1 MKKFRINVEDIMA
14 RDVATVPTDTSLS
27 GIMKEMRDKH
37 VTSVIVEISK
47 PEGKYGMVTR
57 KDVLIRILLDKED
70 IDKTKALDIMSYPL
84 LSVTPD
90 MRIGDVARI
99 MQRANIRRFPV
110 VENGNIVGVIS
121 NSDILKAVSNEIN

>member
-14 RDVATVPTDTSLS
+14 RDVATVSTDTSLS

-47 PEGKYGMVTR
+47 PEGKYGVVTR

>member
-14 RDVATVPTDTSLS
+14 RDVATVSTDTSLS
-27 GIMKEMRDKH
+27 GIMKEMRDKQ
-37 VTSVIVEISK
+37 VTSVMVEISK
-47 PEGKYGMVTR
+47 PEGKYGVVTR
-57 KDVLIRILLDKED
+57 KDVLIRILLDKKD

-110 VENGNIVGVIS
+110 IENGNIVGVIS
-121 NSDILKAVSNEIN
+121 NSDILKAISNEIN